1 MNVKCIAL
9 DLDRTTLRSDGTLSA
24 TTRDAL
30 LQLIAKGISVV
41 IASGR
46 SFATLPEEI
55 LSIPG
60 IEYAIT
66 SNGAAIYHVPTGDCL
81 HRYLLN
87 PESVERILKLT
98 QEELV
103 TYEAFVEGRAYADA
117 EYVRDPVHFGASER
131 AVAYVQSTRHPEA
144 DIVGFIRE
152 HDRDLDSVDVIVR
165 NLEEKNRIQAI
176 LLAEIDDIYTTSSV
190 PQLLE
195 ISDQRAGKHAGVRYI
210 MNRLKISADEIAAF
224 GDGENDADML
234 SFVGCGIAVENAVP
248 ECKAAADFVTR
259 SNDDDGVVYA
269 LRELLKL
276 IV

>member
-1 MNVKCIAL
+1 MNVRCIAL

-30 LQLIAKGISVV
+30 LQLIAKEISVV

-66 SNGAAIYHVPTGDCL
+66 SNGAAIYHVPTGACL

-98 QEELV
+98 QEEPV

-131 AVAYVQSTRHPEA
+131 AVAYVQSTRRPEA
-144 DIVGFIRE
+144 DIVGFIRA
-152 HDRDLDSVDVIVR
+152 HDRELDSVDIIVR